1 MDVVWQL
8 PCVMKFRGDRLW
20 SRNRRTK
27 YSGGVMLGIL
37 VFVRSYRVV
46 RYRKGFRLADSVHY
60 GLWLARG

>member
-1 MDVVWQL
+1 
-8 PCVMKFRGDRLW
+8 
-20 SRNRRTK
+20 
-27 YSGGVMLGIL
+27 MLGIL